1 MVKKKLCRYGNKNI
15 SHHNSLIKLNFRFHL
30 SLKST
35 FNFRLIWRL
44 TFEKSFTSNHV
55 AKLNDA

>member
-1 MVKKKLCRYGNKNI
+1 MVQKNVATVTKI
-15 SHHNSLIKLNFRFHL
+15 QVTYNCPIEPNFLFHL
-30 SLKST
+30 SMKST

-44 TFEKSFTSNHV
+44 TFEKCFTLNHV